1 MLEVTESTKYSL
13 GHYKHN
19 PSAVL
24 GCTNWGRKA
33 PQAGSPGVATVHEVQ
48 KCICCAVKQPRC
60 GGIARCK
67 HWVLT
72 AGDVIKPTETARG
85 N

>member
-24 GCTNWGRKA
+24 GCTNR
-33 PQAGSPGVATVHEVQ
+33 GSPGVAAVHEVQ
-48 KCICCAVKQPRC
+48 KCIRCAVKQTHC
-60 GGIARCK
+60 GGIARCE